1 MVQNVSRQSRTT
13 LMLCHVWALS
23 LFLQIREAQHAAE
36 SSVSDISQ
44 QQLRTFRES
53 VPQTSGDSKQAIDG
67 LQRCVGCDRTVDSVE

>member
-1 MVQNVSRQSRTT
+1 MVRNVFRQSRTT

-44 QQLRTFRES
+44 QQRRTFRES
-53 VPQTSGDSKQAIDG
+53 VQRQVETASKQLTD
-67 LQRCVGCDRTVDSVE
+67 CSVVLVVTAL